1 MHRLYHHEGRSSMG
15 ILQGDR
21 QRVLEQTNAVAD
33 CKSLLES
40 KYLQYCS
47 PSIPFQRTTLGIG
60 QIVLAKQSLMAQY
73 PLFHSSS
80 RSAPISKDLRDELF
94 ETSCTILELTDRLV
108 NDPETSSWTWMLQTY
123 VHWHPV
129 AFLLNELCTAPQHPQ
144 SARAWGAI
152 EKTLENP
159 HGLTPE
165 ANQALWRPLR
175 GLLERAKA
183 MTWHVSPEMFHEN
196 AATTPELF
204 GESFTVPSTA
214 AFDVPAQQLSNM
226 PMFIPCESIAP
237 PDDSRMAVDLL
248 TPFATMT
255 DFMTDKLNDPWW
267 IDNDLTMPNGTG
279 S

>member
-1 MHRLYHHEGRSSMG
+1 
-15 ILQGDR
+15 
-21 QRVLEQTNAVAD
+21 
-33 CKSLLES
+33 
-40 KYLQYCS
+40 
-47 PSIPFQRTTLGIG
+47 
-60 QIVLAKQSLMAQY
+60 MAQY

-94 ETSCTILELTDRLV
+94 ETSCKILELTDWLV
-108 NDPETSSWTWMLQTY
+108 DDPEMSPWTWMLQTY

-144 SARAWGAI
+144 STRAWGAI
-152 EKTLENP
+152 KKTLEKP
-159 HGLTPE
+159 RGLTPE

-183 MTWHVSPEMFHEN
+183 MTQHVSPEMFYEN
-196 AATTPELF
+196 VATTSDLS

-214 AFDVPAQQLSNM
+214 AFDVPVQQSSNV
-226 PMFIPCESIAP
+226 PMFIPCESLAP
-237 PDDSRMAVDLL
+237 PDGSFMAVDLL

-255 DFMTDKLNDPWW
+255 DFMTDGSNVQFKLNDPWW
-267 IDNDLTMPNGTG
+267 IDNDITMPNGTG

>member
-1 MHRLYHHEGRSSMG
+1 MG
-15 ILQGDR
+15 ILQGER
-21 QRVLEQTNAVAD
+21 QGVLEQTNIVAE

-40 KYLQYCS
+40 KYLRYCS

-94 ETSCTILELTDRLV
+94 ETSCKILELTDGLV
-108 NDPETSSWTWMLQTY
+108 NDPETSPWTWMLQTY

-152 EKTLENP
+152 EKNLEKP
-159 HGLTPE
+159 RGLTPE
-165 ANQALWRPLR
+165 ANQVLWRPLR

-183 MTWHVSPEMFHEN
+183 MTQHVSPDMFYEN
-196 AATTPELF
+196 MATTRELSA
-204 GESFTVPSTA
+204 ESFTVPSTA
-214 AFDVPAQQLSNM
+214 AFDVPAQQSSNVS
-226 PMFIPCESIAP
+226 MFMPCESLAP
-237 PDDSRMAVDLL
+237 PDGGLMAVDLL

-255 DFMTDKLNDPWW
+255 DFMTDSSNIQFKLNNPWW
-267 IDNDLTMPNGTG
+267 IDNDLTMLNGTG